1 MAKASHV
8 NIAVSLGNL
17 KDHTC
22 GSMVSS
28 TIEHPAPSLVLIRQC
43 NSNCGLDG
51 FCGFCRA
58 NVGSGLVWCWLS
70 SRVLPVA
77 GRVAELVGCC
87 WYFCRQETLQK
98 HQPCLAELL
107 QNGKNT
113 CPGTSHFSE
122 TSTTQIDANKILIIP
137 AEPTK
142 IRSLCN
148 TEGIHEIAKPSIIT
162 LDGCRVSI
170 GGKEFQ
176 TEQTT
181 HEEFLF
187 ELPEVELP
195 LIYEENRKTLNLK
208 NIDQE
213 QILQINTFAN
223 NLRITELQK
232 LNESK
237 HPWYNTLIIIVTA
250 ISISSVLIYK
260 KLRKSRKPRS
270 QISTQSTKISK
281 PLFSSLGREQLHC

>member
-1 MAKASHV
+1 MNYALLSYNNSVHSALEYTPFQITRGKLDYRNPFELDDNHKISQYIQDH
-8 NIAVSLGNL
+8 SENL
-17 KDHTC
+17 KTI
-22 GSMVSS
+22 S
-28 TIEHPAPSLVLIRQC
+28 TLIREKLISKQEK
-43 NSNCGLDG
+43 NLEY
-51 FCGFCRA
+51 A
-58 NVGSGLVWCWLS
+58 N
-70 SRVLPVA
+70 
-77 GRVAELVGCC
+77 EN
-87 WYFCRQETLQK
+87 RQDNIEIDTS
-98 HQPCLAELL
+98 
-107 QNGKNT
+107 KNLYKT
-113 CPGTSHFSE
+113 
-122 TSTTQIDANKILIIP
+122 
-137 AEPTK
+137 EPTK

-148 TEGIHEIAKPSIIT
+148 TEGIHEIAKPSIIS

-176 TEQTT
+176 TQQTT

-195 LIYEENRKTLNLK
+195 PIYEENRKTLHLK

-250 ISISSVLIYK
+250 ISISSVLIYM
-260 KLRKSRKPRS
+260 KLRKSRKLRS
-270 QISTQSTKISK
+270 QISTQSTKISE
-281 PLFSSLGREQLHC
+281 PLFSSLGREELHC